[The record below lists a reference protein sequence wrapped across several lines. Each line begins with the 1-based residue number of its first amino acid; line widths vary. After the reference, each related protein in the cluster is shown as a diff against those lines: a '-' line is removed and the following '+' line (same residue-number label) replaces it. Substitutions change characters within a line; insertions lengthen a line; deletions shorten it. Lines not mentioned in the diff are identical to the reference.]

1 MRKRRRI
8 RRRRIRFFMVLC
20 CIVCFLCGF
29 TFRGSI
35 RTAYADSDSSE
46 SEVSSHELQA
56 ADIESESDYGNNVST
71 EHDEEQKASKKYYK
85 SIVVESGDSLYSI
98 ANKYYSADY
107 DSIEK
112 FIYEIKKVNGLRSDY
127 ICQGRYL
134 TIPYYGEM

>member
-8 RRRRIRFFMVLC
+8 RRRRIRFFMALC

-46 SEVSSHELQA
+46 SETSGYKLQA
-56 ADIESESDYGNNVST
+56 ADIESDHDNDAGT
-71 EHDEEQKASKKYYK
+71 EYEEEQKTSKKYYK

-107 DSIEK
+107 DSIEN

-134 TIPYYGEM
+134 TIPYYDEM